1 MGKCCEGI
9 ERKSSSPG
17 DSQNS
22 WPPPSAPQDRQEGKE
37 LGAGRRAGRGQTQ
50 VSPPRAGSCL
60 SVGVLMSILTW
71 LLRNGLELLR
81 VQLGRS
87 RDASSICIHRA
98 KP

>member
-1 MGKCCEGI
+1 MGKCCERI

-17 DSQNS
+17 DSQNYGHPLS
-22 WPPPSAPQDRQEGKE
+22 PQDRQEGKE

-50 VSPPRAGSCL
+50 VSPPWAGSCL
-60 SVGVLMSILTW
+60 SIGVLMSVLTW